1 MPPLLRS
8 EVRDRDQ
15 RPKSEDQRKRPY
27 SPDDDGDEDSNMGH
41 PFSSPEA
48 FSHAFSCSSSSS
60 SSPSTVAK
68 RAKLYFSTNRAKL
81 FATISAKV

>member
-27 SPDDDGDEDSNMGH
+27 SPDDGDEDIMGH

-48 FSHAFSCSSSSS
+48 FSHAFSCSSDSS

-68 RAKLYFSTNRAKL
+68 RAKLYLSTNRAKL